1 MRRRPGRLVALLA
14 PVALLQGCAELQKL
28 RVAPLAT
35 ENSSAHRSMLA
46 QFSPLPW
53 AHREASDGA
62 LLRAPEDR
70 DGGVLWYKPR

>member
-1 MRRRPGRLVALLA
+1 MRSRLPALMLA
-14 PVALLQGCAELQKL
+14 LAAVVLLQGCAGLQSR

-53 AHREASDGA
+53 AHREAYDGA

-70 DGGVLWYKPR
+70 AGGVLWYKP